1 MTETGEQDN
10 LVGETAIPNPEV
22 DGPED
27 SRRTFLRQWLA
38 VNEPDLR
45 TALRPIAGAVAEARG
60 VSAAEAVDDLLVEV
74 AHVALGRAF
83 IRYDLGYPS
92 PRLWLLR
99 IAHFVCRRWRD
110 EASTARRRFGI
121 ATQSGDPEGQED
133 PLEKVPGPDSDD
145 PARGIVDRTWLRHRL
160 AHLSPEDRGI
170 VQCRIVEDLPYEET
184 ARKLGITEGAARVRY
199 LRAIKRLRRQ
209 EAEDNECP
217 NLLWQPVTGEKTRNT
232 GIKWNEE
239 AHE

>member
-10 LVGETAIPNPEV
+10 LVGETAVPNPEV

-27 SRRTFLRQWLA
+27 SRRTLLRQWLA

-45 TALRPIAGAVAEARG
+45 TALRPIAGAVAGARG
-60 VSAAEAVDDLLVEV
+60 VRAAEAVDDLLVEV
-74 AHVALGRAF
+74 VHVALGRAF

-99 IAHFVCRRWRD
+99 IAHLVCRRWRD
-110 EASTARRRFGI
+110 EAGTARRRFGI
-121 ATQSGDPEGQED
+121 ATQSGDLESPEGT
-133 PLEKVPGPDSDD
+133 LNKIAGSDSDD
-145 PARGIVDRTWLRHRL
+145 PAHSVVDRIWLLHRL
-160 AHLSPEDRGI
+160 ARLSPEDLGI

-209 EAEDNECP
+209 EAEDNEYP
-217 NLLWQPVTGEKTRNT
+217 NLLWQPVTGGKTRNT